1 MAGLNGPVP
10 VPAALRAPRVS
21 GVGTDQLRRHNLSA
35 ILTLLHRDGSQP
47 RSSLTAQTGLN
58 RSTVAALVGELAER
72 GLVYESEPDPTRQVG
87 RPSPTVNADERN
99 VGIAVNPEVDAI
111 TIGVVALGG
120 RVTKRIRY
128 ETDRPP
134 TAREAVNISAAV
146 IEGFTDELEERGRI
160 TGIGVAVPG
169 LVRADDG
176 LVRLAPHLDW
186 VDEPVAAML
195 AEATGYD
202 VYVGNDASLGAMVEH
217 IFGAGRGLDDLIYLN
232 GGPSGIGGGV
242 IANGTLLGGM
252 SGYAGEFG
260 HTRGFGAD
268 DGETESPSPTLEQR
282 VNRADLLA
290 ALGITAASADE
301 LEGLLLDSTDPGVI
315 DLVHRQLRH
324 LATALG
330 DSINILNPRRIVLG
344 GFLGSILQKDPEY
357 LGGRVAAQ
365 SLAAAYQ
372 DVSIARAGLG
382 SDLLM
387 IGAAELTFAALLAD
401 PTGYG
406 GAATAT
412 G

>member
-1 MAGLNGPVP
+1 
-10 VPAALRAPRVS
+10 
-21 GVGTDQLRRHNLSA
+21 
-35 ILTLLHRDGSQP
+35 
-47 RSSLTAQTGLN
+47 
-58 RSTVAALVGELAER
+58 
-72 GLVYESEPDPTRQVG
+72 
-87 RPSPTVNADERN
+87 
-99 VGIAVNPEVDAI
+99 
-111 TIGVVALGG
+111 
-120 RVTKRIRY
+120 
-128 ETDRPP
+128 
-134 TAREAVNISAAV
+134 
-146 IEGFTDELEERGRI
+146 
-160 TGIGVAVPG
+160 
-169 LVRADDG
+169 
-176 LVRLAPHLDW
+176 
-186 VDEPVAAML
+186 
-195 AEATGYD
+195 
-202 VYVGNDASLGAMVEH
+202 
-217 IFGAGRGLDDLIYLN
+217 
-232 GGPSGIGGGV
+232 
-242 IANGTLLGGM
+242 M

-268 DGETESPSPTLEQR
+268 DGETDVLSPTLESR

-301 LEGLLLDSTDPGVI
+301 LESLLLDSTDPGVI

-324 LATALG
+324 LGTALG

-357 LGGRVAAQ
+357 LGARVAAQ

-372 DVSIARAGLG
+372 DVSITRAGLG